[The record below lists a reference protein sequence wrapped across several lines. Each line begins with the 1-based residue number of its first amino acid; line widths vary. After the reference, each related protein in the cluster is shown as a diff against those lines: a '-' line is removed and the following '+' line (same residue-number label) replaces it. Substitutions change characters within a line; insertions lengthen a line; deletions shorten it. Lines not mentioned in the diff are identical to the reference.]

1 MRKLFLA
8 GVASLALSVSAT
20 SAMSADTQLAGFV
33 TPVCEVDI
41 SSLLLDF
48 GVDPV
53 SGDIAASDVDV
64 QCNDIDG
71 ATIQLRSAEGGLESD
86 DFEDFNI
93 NYTATLFE
101 AASGIDLT
109 LITVGGVGPNDQTA
123 EQVVPGSVALRDG
136 QIAELT
142 VELNGTPTWAGGYS
156 DTLSVEITAN

>member
-20 SAMSADTQLAGFV
+20 SAMSADTPLAGFV

-53 SGDIAASDVDV
+53 SGDTTGSDVDV

-86 DFEDFNI
+86 DFEDFNV
-93 NYTATLFE
+93 NYTASLVE
-101 AASGIDLT
+101 AASGINLT
-109 LITVGGVGPNDQTA
+109 LVTVGGVGPNDQTA
-123 EQVVPGSVALRDG
+123 EQVVPGSVELRDG

>member
-123 EQVVPGSVALRDG
+123 EQVVPGSVELRDG

>member
-8 GVASLALSVSAT
+8 GVASLALAASAT

-93 NYTATLFE
+93 NYTASLFE

-109 LITVGGVGPNDQTA
+109 LITVGGAGPNDQTA
-123 EQVVPGSVALRDG
+123 EQVVPGSVELRDG

>member
-53 SGDIAASDVDV
+53 SGDTTASDVDV

-71 ATIQLRSAEGGLESD
+71 ATVQLRSAEGGLESD
-86 DFEDFNI
+86 DFEDFNV
-93 NYTATLFE
+93 NYTASLVE

-109 LITVGGVGPNDQTA
+109 LVTVGGVGPNDQTA

>member
-8 GVASLALSVSAT
+8 GVASFALSLSAT
-20 SAMSADTQLAGFV
+20 SAMSADTQLSGFV
-33 TPVCEVDI
+33 TPVCEVEVAE
-41 SSLLLDF
+41 LLLDW

-53 SGDIAASDVDV
+53 SGDIVVSDVDV

-71 ATIQLRSAEGGLESD
+71 ATVQLRSAEGGLESD
-86 DFEDFNI
+86 DFEDFNV
-93 NYTATLFE
+93 NYTATLVE
-101 AASGIDLT
+101 AATGINLT
-109 LITVGGVGPNDQTA
+109 LATVGGAGPNDQTA
-123 EQVVPGSVALRDG
+123 EQVVPGSADLRDG